1 MCNRM
6 DGLEG
11 QEGMWKAVQ
20 VMLVEE
26 EGSAEHYSS
35 GNVVL
40 EWLTVLHTNR

>member
-26 EGSAEHYSS
+26 EGSAEHFIPLVTNDSQYSIQI
-35 GNVVL
+35 GN
-40 EWLTVLHTNR
+40 